1 MKAIGVRFGSQADPA
16 TSAPA
21 KEAAKTADDNDDDA
35 IDIFG
40 EETEEKKKAIEA
52 RESAKAST
60 KKKES
65 RKSSVLMNIKPWDD
79 ETDIMKLEEAVR
91 SIKENFSNLVGTKLH
106 RVYLDVAHWWYW
118 KHHPADLDDRTE
130 LRDDY
135 ADSANLP
142 EDTL

>member
-1 MKAIGVRFGSQADPA
+1 MNAIGVRFGSQADPA

-52 RESAKAST
+52 REAAKAST

-91 SIKENFSNLVGTKLH
+91 SIKLEGLL
-106 RVYLDVAHWWYW
+106 
-118 KHHPADLDDRTE
+118 
-130 LRDDY
+130 
-135 ADSANLP
+135 
-142 EDTL
+142 